1 MYILTR
7 RTPNDD
13 GNITGDLSNALVYPT
28 VTELLNDLRDGI
40 HRHDA
45 LLDLHN
51 NKYILWTIAYD
62 EDRRR
67 MGLRELWQLNSPD
80 DVMHLATNIATVI

>member
-1 MYILTR
+1 LTR

-28 VTELLNDLRDGI
+28 VTDLMRDLRDGI
-40 HRHDA
+40 HRGDNH
-45 LLDLHN
+45 LDLHK
-51 NKYILWTIAYD
+51 NKYVLWTIAYD
-62 EDRRR
+62 EDRHR

-80 DVMHLATNIATVI
+80 DAMNLATNMATVM